1 MSSEPATDSS
11 PRRGNFAVIPW
22 LIAALGALGM
32 LLLGLQASAARQE
45 AEALQ
50 LQLELKDLELR
61 DAANR
66 LEAERLLI
74 NRQIDAAK
82 RDAQPARPPA
92 RGPQN

>member
-32 LLLGLQASAARQE
+32 LFLGLQASAARQE

-50 LQLELKDLELR
+50 LRLDLKDLELR

-66 LEAERLLI
+66 LAAERLLF
-74 NRQIDAAK
+74 NRQIDAAT
-82 RDAQPARPPA
+82 RESPAAKPGA
-92 RGPQN
+92 RGSQN